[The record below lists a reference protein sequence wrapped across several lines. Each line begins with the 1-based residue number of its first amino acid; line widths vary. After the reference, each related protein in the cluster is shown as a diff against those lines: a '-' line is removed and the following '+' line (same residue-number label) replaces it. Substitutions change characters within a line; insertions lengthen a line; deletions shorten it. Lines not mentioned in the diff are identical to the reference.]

1 MDFTITMTTAGWLLL
16 GGGALVIGI
25 AYQLIGQLV
34 AEVTMPYEWVVT
46 AIVAFLGGLVCG
58 QFVTSWLTIESL
70 STRTMRASGN
80 RLASSSSSRCEPTP
94 IIVIRLP
101 HRGHSCGTA
110 LFPLCFRF
118 VF

>member
-25 AYQLIGQLV
+25 AYQIIGQLV

-58 QFVTSWLTIESL
+58 QFVTSWLTIEPVWEGL
-70 STRTMRASGN
+70 ALLPAAIGGLVAGGVAAIAVRLVSGGT
-80 RLASSSSSRCEPTP
+80 L
-94 IIVIRLP
+94 VGKP
-101 HRGHSCGTA
+101 HA
-110 LFPLCFRF
+110 
-118 VF
+118 V